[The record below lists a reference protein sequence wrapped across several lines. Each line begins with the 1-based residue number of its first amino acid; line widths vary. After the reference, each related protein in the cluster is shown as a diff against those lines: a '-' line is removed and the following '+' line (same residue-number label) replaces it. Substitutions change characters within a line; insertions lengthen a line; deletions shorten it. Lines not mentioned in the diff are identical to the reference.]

1 MTNEV
6 DRAGKA
12 TFEWIAEQLRRDIKS
27 GELRPG
33 DQLPNQREIAARF
46 EVAVGTA
53 QRALGQL
60 QEDGWIVSR
69 PGVGRVVSASP
80 GREPLTLELLSS
92 QVVELKAQVDT
103 LQETVDRLK
112 AGQS

>member
-46 EVAVGTA
+46 EVAVATA
-53 QRALGQL
+53 Q
-60 QEDGWIVSR
+60 
-69 PGVGRVVSASP
+69 
-80 GREPLTLELLSS
+80 
-92 QVVELKAQVDT
+92 
-103 LQETVDRLK
+103 
-112 AGQS
+112 